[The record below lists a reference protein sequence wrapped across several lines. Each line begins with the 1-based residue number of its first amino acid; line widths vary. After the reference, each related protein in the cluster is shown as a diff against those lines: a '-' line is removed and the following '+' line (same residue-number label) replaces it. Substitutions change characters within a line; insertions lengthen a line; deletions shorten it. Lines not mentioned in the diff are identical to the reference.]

1 MREGELGKGGMY
13 TVLRVIAWCVCI
25 YQVVLG
31 IALNLPG
38 SAVAAVA
45 ESVFGISKMPGEP
58 TLIVARMLGAYMV
71 AIGIGMGL
79 AAWNPVKNRAFL
91 SVGAILLGLRV
102 VQRLVSF
109 GDLQQVLGIAGSRN
123 LTMIVVLAAFT
134 ACVIAFRLLLSRDM
148 RADGATT
155 GVA

>member
-1 MREGELGKGGMY
+1 MY